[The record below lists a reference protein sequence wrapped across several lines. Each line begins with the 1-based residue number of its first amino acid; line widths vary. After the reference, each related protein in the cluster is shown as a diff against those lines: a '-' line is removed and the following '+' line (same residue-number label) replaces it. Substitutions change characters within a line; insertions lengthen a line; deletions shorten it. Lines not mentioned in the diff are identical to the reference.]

1 MISKKIIR
9 VALIAIIVF
18 VNIGCDQVS
27 KAVVRTTIPEGKT
40 IEVLSDYFV
49 LLKAENTGAF
59 LGLGDQFTGVLGMF
73 FLLGLPLVFLL
84 GMLLYVFLDEKMDKG
99 SLIAIS
105 CIIGGGIANLYDR
118 FIYGSVTDFMHID
131 LGFVRSGIFNA
142 ADLSITFGFLYI
154 IVMGW
159 LAPKVAKVERLE

>member
-9 VALIAIIVF
+9 MALIAIIVF

-40 IEVLSDYFV
+40 IEVLSNYFV

-59 LGLGDQFTGVLGMF
+59 LGLGNQFTGILGIV

-84 GMLLYVFLDEKMDKG
+84 GMLLYVFVDEKMDRG
-99 SLIAIS
+99 TMIAIS

-118 FIYGSVTDFMHID
+118 FIYGSVTDFMYID
-131 LGFVRSGIFNA
+131 LGFLHSGIFNA

-154 IVMGW
+154 IIMGW
-159 LAPKVAKVERLE
+159 LAPKVVRV